1 MSKSKIDKKKT
12 ENKKPTNQCRTSSP
26 SDNERTRMA
35 GEGCANPPFNT
46 SVDAMCQAI
55 HEGDAGLSALRGV
68 LRMIIGIAYF
78 FSCARFFDTTR
89 STISYNIEENIPV
102 TRCYPSHGTSQS
114 ITSSTQRNG
123 HLAVKYCA
131 RHRPSYGYGIVY
143 H

>member
-1 MSKSKIDKKKT
+1 MSKSKIDKKTT

-68 LRMIIGIAYF
+68 LRMILGIAYF
-78 FSCARFFDTTR
+78 FSALA
-89 STISYNIEENIPV
+89 
-102 TRCYPSHGTSQS
+102 
-114 ITSSTQRNG
+114 SSTQQGRL
-123 HLAVKYCA
+123 HPTILK
-131 RHRPSYGYGIVY
+131 RIFQ
-143 H
+143 